1 MATTQAP
8 TETVP
13 AGPGGLTHKQIL
25 TIIVG
30 LMFGML
36 LAALDQTIVS
46 TAIRTIGDELGDLK
60 FQAWVTTAYLITS
73 TVTTPLYGKLSDIY
87 GRRPLFLTAISL
99 FIIGSLASSFATSM
113 PQLAAFR
120 AFQGLGA
127 GGLFSLSFAILA
139 DIVPARER
147 ARYQGYFLAVFGMSS
162 VIGPLV
168 GGFFAGA
175 NTILGISGWRW
186 VFLIN
191 VPIGLVALIV
201 VYRVLHLPHIRRDHR
216 IDWWGAVALIVGIV
230 PVLIV
235 AEQGSQWGWGSTRIL
250 SLIAI
255 AIIGI
260 AAFIFV
266 EFRMKDEALIP
277 MRLFKASTF
286 SLGLSVN
293 ALVGVGMFGAIS
305 MLPLYLQLVKGA
317 TPTSS
322 GLLLLPLMA
331 GLMIGSI
338 ASGQLTSKTGKYKIF
353 PVIGTA
359 LLTVSFLLLLTITVN
374 TGYVQLDIYFLMVGL
389 GLGLCM
395 QTLLIAV
402 QNAVPARD
410 VGVATSSATFFRQLG
425 GTLGVGIFLSLLFNT
440 LPGNINSAVKSSLT
454 DQNFAETAGKAAAAA
469 GKSIQEYLANL
480 GSQLTIDSSFLSKID
495 PVIAHPYQVGFVSS
509 THVVY
514 ICGAICMAV
523 AFGLVMMIKQ
533 VPLRTMS
540 AIQENQMEQASMDAE
555 TLRNEQSAVA
565 ATGADLRQE
574 SNTASAAPKH
584 EPAHSPDAVGHPVAV
599 ADLIAESDV
608 MPDGQTVGSGPEH
621 GKHEA

>member
-1 MATTQAP
+1 MATTQTPVQTA
-8 TETVP
+8 P

-25 TIIVG
+25 TIIAG
-30 LMFGML
+30 LLCGML

-46 TAIRTIGDELGDLK
+46 TAIRTIGDDLGDLK

-87 GRRPLFLTAISL
+87 GRRPLFLTAITL

-113 PQLAAFR
+113 PELAAFR

-147 ARYQGYFLAVFGMSS
+147 AKYQGYFLAVFGTSS
-162 VIGPLV
+162 VVGPLV

-175 NTILGISGWRW
+175 TSIFGIAGWRW

-191 VPIGLVALIV
+191 VPIGLIALAV

-216 IDWWGAVALIVGIV
+216 IDWWGAAALVVGIV
-230 PVLIV
+230 PILIV
-235 AEQGSQWGWGSTRIL
+235 AEQGSVWGWGSTRIV
-250 SLIAI
+250 SLIVTAVVGVI
-255 AIIGI
+255 
-260 AAFIFV
+260 AFIYV
-266 EFRMKDEALIP
+266 EIKMKDEALIP
-277 MRLFKASTF
+277 MRLFKSSTF
-286 SLGLSVN
+286 SLGLSVS
-293 ALVGVGMFGAIS
+293 ALIGVGMFGAIS

-331 GLMIGSI
+331 GLMVGSI
-338 ASGQLTSKTGKYKIF
+338 ASGQLTSKTGQYKIF

-359 LLTVSFLLLLTITVN
+359 LLTVAFLLLLTITVD
-374 TGYVQLDIYFLMVGL
+374 TGFVQLDIYFLLIGL

-440 LPGNINSAVKSSLT
+440 LPGNTETAVRSSLA
-454 DQNFAETAGKAAAAA
+454 DPNFVQAAGKAAAAA
-469 GKSIQEYLANL
+469 GQNVQDFLAYL
-480 GSQLTIDSSFLSKID
+480 GSQLAIDSSFLSKID
-495 PVIAHPYQVGFVSS
+495 PLIAHPYQVGFVSS

-523 AFGLVMMIKQ
+523 AFGLVLMIKQ

-540 AIQENQMEQASMDAE
+540 AIQENQMEQASLDAE
-555 TLRNEQSAVA
+555 TLRNKEAADVAVTGVQATEDSTA
-565 ATGADLRQE
+565 ASR
-574 SNTASAAPKH
+574 
-584 EPAHSPDAVGHPVAV
+584 EPAHSPAAVDHAVAV

-608 MPDGQTVGSGPEH
+608 MPAGHTVDSGADH
-621 GKHEA
+621 GRHEA